1 MNFRCVTMNT
11 DPPIRLCNIVMTHPS
26 PLLQLID
33 LNSPFFVKIYSCFF
47 LTFEVLKAD
56 VG

>member
-1 MNFRCVTMNT
+1 MNFRCVTINT
-11 DPPIRLCNIVMTHPS
+11 DPPILLCNIVMTHPS

-33 LNSPFFVKIYSCFF
+33 LNSPSFVKIYSCFF

-56 VG
+56 VR